1 MIYYI
6 SPGQLGTTAYIT
18 RAVALI
24 YVIGGLQN
32 WIKPEHPVYE
42 YFVSY
47 PVYHAMCAMRYARLV
62 KVQCV
67 GNGRTLFD
75 LKFERRL

>member
-24 YVIGGLQN
+24 YVIGGLQAN
-32 WIKPEHPVYE
+32 LLGSFSISLLGLIHKLVYRVLIYLTE
-42 YFVSY
+42 
-47 PVYHAMCAMRYARLV
+47 L
-62 KVQCV
+62 
-67 GNGRTLFD
+67 NGRGFY
-75 LKFERRL
+75 